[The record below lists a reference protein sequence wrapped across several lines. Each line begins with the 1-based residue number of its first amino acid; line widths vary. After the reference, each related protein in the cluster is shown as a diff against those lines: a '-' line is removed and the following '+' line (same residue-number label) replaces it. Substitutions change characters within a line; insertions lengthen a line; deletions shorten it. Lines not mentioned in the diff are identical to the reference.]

1 MDNILSGPAI
11 SKHDNPSKVMIMLHG
26 YGDNAA
32 NFVHLAEPL
41 DLDEWGM
48 HYVALNAPSIM
59 PGNPMGYQWFD
70 LYINGIYISDA
81 GPKEYAVIN
90 NIIKNNVSKINNTIS
105 GMSISDFLVINQWLN
120 YAKEIGDQSYKQ
132 IGFETFNSQY
142 ISEKMLNQVE
152 FRRKE
157 FMY

>member
-11 SKHDNPSKVMIMLHG
+11 SKHDNPTKLMIMLHG

-81 GPKEYAVIN
+81 GPKEYEVIN
-90 NIIKNNVSKINNTIS
+90 KIIRENVSKINNTIS
-105 GMSISDFLVINQWLN
+105 LILKNLSISLLQCSMDISIKEPGLTTNSFLKDLIEVI
-120 YAKEIGDQSYKQ
+120 
-132 IGFETFNSQY
+132 
-142 ISEKMLNQVE
+142 ISIKLLTS
-152 FRRKE
+152 F
-157 FMY
+157 